1 MTRRTSR
8 DSVGPRYAGGVDE
21 QQRPEL
27 AVTRAQPQE
36 PEEGVA
42 HPAKLIRIAS
52 MIRELVEEV
61 RQTSL
66 DQEGRKRLQ
75 DIYNRSVA
83 ELKESLTEGLQKEL
97 DALAAPLGGGSTES
111 EIRVAQA
118 QLLGW
123 LEGLFHGIQAALW
136 AQHAQ
141 AQAALE
147 EMRRRGLPS
156 GMPRGAPGQPGPG
169 SEPEPKGPPGQYL

>member
-1 MTRRTSR
+1 
-8 DSVGPRYAGGVDE
+8 VDE
-21 QQRPEL
+21 ERRPDVIVAPSEPL
-27 AVTRAQPQE
+27 PQA
-36 PEEGVA
+36 EEGVA

-66 DQEGRKRLQ
+66 DEEGRERLQ
-75 DIYNRSVA
+75 LIYNRSVA
-83 ELKESLTEGLQKEL
+83 ELKEALTESLQKEL
-97 DALAAPLGGGSTES
+97 DALAAPLEGGSSES

-136 AQHAQ
+136 SQHMQ
-141 AQAALE
+141 AQAALQDL
-147 EMRRRGLPS
+147 RRRGLPS
-156 GMPRGAPGQPGPG
+156 GGPARPGQPAPPG
-169 SEPEPKGPPGQYL
+169 QTEPEEPKGPPGQYL

>member
-1 MTRRTSR
+1 MQPEDQGHEHRAPRVTI
-8 DSVGPRYAGGVDE
+8 VGEEQPSGGEMV
-21 QQRPEL
+21 
-27 AVTRAQPQE
+27 
-36 PEEGVA
+36 EE
-42 HPAKLIRIAS
+42 PAKLLRIAS

-66 DQEGRKRLQ
+66 DEGGRRRLKA
-75 DIYNRSVA
+75 IYERSIG
-83 ELKESLTEGLQKEL
+83 ELKESLSSGLQEEL
-97 DALAAPLGGGSTES
+97 EELMAPLEASPSES

-136 AQHAQ
+136 AQQMQ
-141 AQAALE
+141 ARAALE

-156 GMPRGAPGQPGPG
+156 GMARQRPEAPSVDEQP
-169 SEPEPKGPPGQYL
+169 SPGQYL